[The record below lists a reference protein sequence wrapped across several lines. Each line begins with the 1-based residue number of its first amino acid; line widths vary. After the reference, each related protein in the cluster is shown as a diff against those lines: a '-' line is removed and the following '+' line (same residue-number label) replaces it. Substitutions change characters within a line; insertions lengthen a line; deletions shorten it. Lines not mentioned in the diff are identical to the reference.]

1 MKRILSIMLLTIAFC
16 ASNKA
21 TAQNMDYDYN
31 LSHGQDSVRIY
42 KDISEIRASF
52 TPPTFN
58 GGSVEQ
64 FQKMM
69 YVAMAKAW
77 HHIKGQ
83 NDNPCGN
90 CLIRV
95 IIDKD
100 GFVNSSEV
108 IESCYAVA
116 EAQMADYARHIPRFS
131 PGMIK
136 GKPVATRIDIRVYWD
151 KGGRAYYEYLPYN
164 I

>member
-1 MKRILSIMLLTIAFC
+1 MKYLIYIIFLILGICPYGDLF
-16 ASNKA
+16 
-21 TAQNMDYDYN
+21 AQSRVSDDSTG
-31 LSHGQDSVRIY
+31 LGQDSTKIY
-42 KDISEIRASF
+42 KDISEIRDSF

-69 YVAMAKAW
+69 YVVMAKAW
-77 HHIKGQ
+77 RHIKGQ

-100 GFVNSSEV
+100 GFVHSSEV

-116 EAQMADYARHIPRFS
+116 EAQMADYARQIPRFS
-131 PGMIK
+131 PGTVK

>member
-31 LSHGQDSVRIY
+31 LSLGQDSVRIY

-69 YVAMAKAW
+69 YAVGIKVW
-77 HHIKGQ
+77 KHINGQ
-83 NDNPCGN
+83 NVKPTGSSSIN
-90 CLIRV
+90 IY
-95 IIDKD
+95 IDVDGYVKD
-100 GFVNSSEV
+100 VE
-108 IESCYAVA
+108 ITESCYAVA
-116 EAQMADYARHIPRFS
+116 DSQMADYIRHIPRFS
-131 PGMIK
+131 PGMINNQ
-136 GKPVATRIDIRVYWD
+136 PIATRIEMEIDWNN
-151 KGGRAYYEYLPYN
+151 GRAYYVYKPYN